1 MGAFSNFVMSRPFQI
16 EISESQEELEKA
28 VKHAITATSKERL
41 HSSLLAQEWSSQQQ
55 AIARRTFR
63 A

>member
-28 VKHAITATSKERL
+28 LRHATEASSIRL
-41 HSSLLAQEWSSQQQ
+41 IANALLA
-55 AIARRTFR
+55 
-63 A
+63 